1 MARLTVEFLK
11 SDCVAL
17 PVRHFASGVA
27 FLKFS
32 ERVRS
37 PTVSEGNTRDRPLPQ
52 HHRSQPILF
61 SRRVP
66 AGVALPADGLLTPS
80 KPGSRLLRRN
90 LLCSAREIDLKA
102 RRDAIQ
108 RLAVDAKYLGRPL
121 SVAAGRL

>member
-66 AGVALPADGLLTPS
+66 AGVALPRGRAADALKAWFSTTQTKS
-80 KPGSRLLRRN
+80 SLLRPGDRSQ
-90 LLCSAREIDLKA
+90 SAPRCDTA
-102 RRDAIQ
+102 SC
-108 RLAVDAKYLGRPL
+108 G
-121 SVAAGRL
+121 